1 MLPTIVVFGLG
12 NPGARYARTRH
23 NLGWRVVDRLAADHG
38 AGRWRDARS
47 FEFAEIEI
55 EQSPV
60 ALVKPRTYVNLSGR
74 AALELRD
81 ERGIPPEQLLVAVD
95 DIALPLG
102 QIRLRLKG
110 SDGGHNGLKSVI
122 AGLGTMDFPRMRL
135 GLGAVPPG
143 VDPADFVLSRFRRGE
158 LRTVESM
165 IERAARCV
173 ETIVGTGFEHAMGLF
188 NAAESP
194 GESR

>member
-1 MLPTIVVFGLG
+1 ML
-12 NPGARYARTRH
+12 
-23 NLGWRVVDRLAADHG
+23 DRLAADHAAG
-38 AGRWRDARS
+38 AWRDARS
-47 FEFAEIEI
+47 FEFAEVEI

-74 AALELRD
+74 AALELRE
-81 ERGIPPEQLLVAVD
+81 ERGIAPDQFLVAVD

-102 QIRLRLKG
+102 QLRLRLKG
-110 SDGGHNGLKSVI
+110 SDGGHNGLRSII
-122 AGLGTMDFPRMRL
+122 ADLGTMDFPRLRM

-158 LRTVESM
+158 LRAVESM

-173 ETIVGTGFEHAMGLF
+173 ETIVRTGFEHAMGVF
-188 NAAESP
+188 NAVDGP